1 MTPAVHFLSGIS
13 VFNDPKFVQKLTKC

>member
-13 VFNDPKFVQKLTKC
+13 VFNDPKFVQKVTKC